1 MIRIET
7 PSTAR
12 SGFRRKDVLK
22 SFTRSRIS
30 TAGGVSAIGSKR
42 MNQSPREATGN
53 FPLNCMLL
61 PGAQILA
68 MLDQK
73 DPAAAMEAL
82 KGIEGVKFET
92 KQEVTVTVK

>member
-1 MIRIET
+1 
-7 PSTAR
+7 
-12 SGFRRKDVLK
+12 
-22 SFTRSRIS
+22 
-30 TAGGVSAIGSKR
+30 
-42 MNQSPREATGN
+42 MNQSPAGGN
-53 FPLNCMLL
+53 GQFPPHCMPL